1 VKQGTLLA
9 VVGVA
14 LGLGAAAWLSRLMT
28 TMLFGVNA
36 MDPVTYAVVGLG
48 LACVAVLASWI
59 PALRAAGVD
68 PAIAL
73 RED

>member
-1 VKQGTLLA
+1 VRQGTVLA

-14 LGLGAAAWLSRLMT
+14 LGLAAAFGLSRLMT
-28 TMLFGVNA
+28 TMLFGISA
-36 MDPVTYAVVGLG
+36 TDPVTYAVVGLG
-48 LACVAVLASWI
+48 LASVAVLASWI